1 MSDAQPGAIDAA
13 SKVVVLAFDLV
24 DATLPDTPAMLARA
38 LQSPQVQDS
47 VKKVL
52 LTFAKSKSKPG
63 ATSATYEEGQKLLES
78 LQSGVVDAGSD
89 AILKQIEKS
98 PQYKRLK
105 SALDGFGKAI
115 ESSPLGVWVDNNK
128 LYVVGVALLGPAVLY
143 YTRTGGTLVK
153 KGVDLL
159 KDKQFDVLQVGSLS
173 FKASLWDFQPDAR
186 ILGGRVLTTQK
197 WKEVSVDLKLGLLAK
212 GADVQEVAGETVVK
226 SGPFSVNVTAGVKPQ
241 VQQVNL
247 GLKLE
252 YSGLMDNG
260 AFKIGVGAMY
270 QDQKA
275 NGTLDASLKSGKA
288 AIGLQGNI
296 GEKDGGGVQYG
307 ALLTLSVDL

>member
-1 MSDAQPGAIDAA
+1 VIEAT

-24 DATLPDTPAMLARA
+24 DETLPESPVLLARA

-47 VKKVL
+47 VTKIL
-52 LTFAKSKSKPG
+52 LTFAKSKLKPG
-63 ATSATYEEGQKLLES
+63 TTAATYEEGQKLLES
-78 LQSGVVDAGSD
+78 LQSGVVDAAGE
-89 AILKQIEKS
+89 AVLKQIEKS
-98 PQYKRLK
+98 PQYRRLK
-105 SALDGFGKAI
+105 SAVDGFEKAI
-115 ESSPLGVWVDNNK
+115 QSSPLGVWVEKNK
-128 LYVVGVALLGPAVLY
+128 LYIVGVALLGPAALY
-143 YTRTGGTLVK
+143 YTKSSNTLVK
-153 KGVDLL
+153 KGVDFL
-159 KDKQFDVLQVGSLS
+159 KDKQFDVLQIGTLS

-186 ILGGRVLTTQK
+186 ILGGRVLTTKK

-247 GLKLE
+247 GLKLD
-252 YSGLMDNG
+252 YSGVMDNG
-260 AFKIGVGAMY
+260 TFKIGVGAMY

-275 NGTLDASLKSGKA
+275 SATLDAALKSGRTA
-288 AIGLQGNI
+288 VGVQGNL
-296 GEKDGGGVQYG
+296 GQKDGGGVQYG